1 MFGAL
6 GSPHANSFHIRFD
19 QFPPHICVYV
29 CVLSSFRVC
38 ASATYIIE
46 KNTTA
51 FFFLQSYGPLFHPVF
66 PWRVLVCVC
75 VCFHAFCFI
84 ALKGNAPEH
93 PALLIPHTQTHA
105 TGLIQCLCGCP
116 SGVVCKYSRDE
127 RTADENV
134 PSALWIGWTQIS
146 VAFRDR
152 RACLKLKLISVQ
164 TAATMSCWRA
174 ASINGICFTHTP
186 AGSPHTLPYLIIEM
200 PIRTL
205 SGGTFTQ
212 CEKIC
217 YLQKCVWNTGVT
229 KRFCVHSLAEICTT
243 RQDTI
248 HPKHPYT
255 YLQYKT

>member
-1 MFGAL
+1 MRVCVCWMFGAL

-46 KNTTA
+46 KNTTS

-66 PWRVLVCVC
+66 PWRVLVC

-146 VAFRDR
+146 VAFRDLQSMFE
-152 RACLKLKLISVQ
+152 AQTDLGSDCSNNELLKSSLNKWYLLY
-164 TAATMSCWRA
+164 
-174 ASINGICFTHTP
+174 THTSWISSH
-186 AGSPHTLPYLIIEM
+186 AAISDYRNAHPH
-200 PIRTL
+200 
-205 SGGTFTQ
+205 SQ
-212 CEKIC
+212 
-217 YLQKCVWNTGVT
+217 WWD
-229 KRFCVHSLAEICTT
+229 VHSVREDLLSAEMCVKYRCYQEILCALVS
-243 RQDTI
+243 RDL
-248 HPKHPYT
+248 HH
-255 YLQYKT
+255 